1 MKNKAVKGCVVS
13 LSVVVALI
21 IITIISLPV
30 IINTADEY
38 EKNKQ
43 IERAEIIGNYI
54 LDGIADNSLS
64 TETVY
69 YLFEDF
75 NKNGENCLL
84 PAETDEIKEIIDSKK
99 FVDAYALD
107 ENSVLISEG
116 AIFQQV
122 NGYIVTN
129 GKAEIGE
136 SIEVPEEFMYDGN
149 TVSIVAEVK
158 ENVYS
163 FSGGV

>member
-1 MKNKAVKGCVVS
+1 MKNKALKGCMTTLLVV
-13 LSVVVALI
+13 LAVI
-21 IITIISLPV
+21 IITILALPI
-30 IINTADEY
+30 IINIADEY

-54 LDGIADNSLS
+54 LEGIADNSLS

-69 YLFEDF
+69 YLFADY
-75 NKNGENCLL
+75 NKNGKNSLL
-84 PAETDEIKEIIDSKK
+84 PAKKDEIKEIIDSKK

-116 AIFQQV
+116 AIFQKV
-122 NGYIVTN
+122 TGYIVTN
-129 GKAEIGE
+129 GKAEIGK

-149 TVSIVAEVK
+149 TVRVTSEVK
-158 ENVYS
+158 ENVYA
-163 FSGGV
+163 FYTGV

>member
-13 LSVVVALI
+13 LAVVVALI
-21 IITIISLPV
+21 IITVLALPT
-30 IINTADEY
+30 IINIADEY

-69 YLFEDF
+69 YLFADF
-75 NKNGENCLL
+75 NKNGENGLL
-84 PAETDEIKEIIDSKK
+84 PAKTDEIKEIIDSKK
-99 FVDAYALD
+99 FIDAYALD

-122 NGYIVTN
+122 KGYIVTN
-129 GKAEIGE
+129 GNVEIGK

>member
-1 MKNKAVKGCVVS
+1 MKNNAVKGCMITLLVV
-13 LSVVVALI
+13 LALI
-21 IITIISLPV
+21 IITILALPI
-30 IINTADEY
+30 IINIADEY

-54 LDGIADNSLS
+54 LEGIADNSLS

-75 NKNGENCLL
+75 NKNGENGLL

-99 FVDAYALD
+99 FIDAYALD

-129 GKAEIGE
+129 GKAEIGK